1 MSESASYRGIT
12 INIDDLGKRFNREWI
27 FRNLTYSFE
36 PGQMYAVTGP
46 NGSGKSTLMQILW
59 GQSLPSAGTISYS
72 ESGSDIP
79 AEEIFRRVSIATPY
93 MDLIEELTLE
103 EHIDFHCRLKPLR
116 AGITRDELIERMYL
130 SSSRKKQIG
139 VFSSG
144 MRQRLKIGL
153 ALFSQADIVFLDEPG
168 TNLDKQAFSW
178 YMLQITDTL
187 SHSSI
192 IVASN
197 NPDEYKGASAA
208 LNIMDYK

>member
-1 MSESASYRGIT
+1 MSESTSYRGIT
-12 INIDDLGKRFNREWI
+12 INIEDLGKRFNREWI
-27 FRNLTYSFE
+27 FRKLSFTFS
-36 PGQMYAVTGP
+36 PGQTYAITGP

-59 GQSLPSAGTISYS
+59 GQSLPSAGLLSYKRN
-72 ESGSDIP
+72 GKDIA
-79 AEEIFRRVSIATPY
+79 AEEIFRFISVATPY

-116 AGITRDELIERMYL
+116 PGITRDELIERMYL

-153 ALFSQADIVFLDEPG
+153 ALFSAADVVFLDEPG
-168 TNLDKQAFSW
+168 TNLDKQAFLW
-178 YMLQITDTL
+178 YVSQIAETPPHT
-187 SHSSI
+187 SI
-192 IVASN
+192 FIASN
-197 NPDEYKGASAA
+197 NPDEYKGASDV